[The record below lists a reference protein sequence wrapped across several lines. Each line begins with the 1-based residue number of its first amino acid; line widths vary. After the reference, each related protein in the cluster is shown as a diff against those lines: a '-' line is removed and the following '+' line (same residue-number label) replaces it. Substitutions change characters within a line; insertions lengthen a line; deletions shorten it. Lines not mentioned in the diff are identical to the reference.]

1 MRIDDAQSANRNLT
15 HPGEGRVALYTN
27 TLAKLREEVRRKRK
41 KPATV
46 YFSPSSDPFQPVPE
60 VLDMTHDVFQFLL
73 ESGIGVTFGTK
84 GRIPAPH
91 SNLLAAHWRAV

>member
-46 YFSPSSDPFQPVPE
+46 
-60 VLDMTHDVFQFLL
+60 
-73 ESGIGVTFGTK
+73 
-84 GRIPAPH
+84 
-91 SNLLAAHWRAV
+91 

>member
-1 MRIDDAQSANRNLT
+1 MRIDDAQSANRNLA

-46 YFSPSSDPFQPVPE
+46 
-60 VLDMTHDVFQFLL
+60 
-73 ESGIGVTFGTK
+73 
-84 GRIPAPH
+84 
-91 SNLLAAHWRAV
+91 